1 MNKIIHI
8 GWYRRDPVGGVG
20 KTILEQ
26 TRSLADA
33 GADVEIWHLGAGCS
47 KPEMENVGEK
57 YPVWKLPAASSRFMS
72 LLRLPQ
78 VTREWIE
85 SRKQEIGVLHLH
97 SVFIPH
103 NILISRLA
111 ARLGIPYVITPN
123 GGWNDVVL
131 QGNRRI
137 LKKIWIGLFERPM
150 WSRAAFIQGVSL
162 EEIRQIRARRQM
174 APIRHIPN
182 GTQIP
187 DNCSAQSERDRILY
201 VGRYDIKQKG
211 LDVML
216 EAIRL
221 LVERGVSFPRIILA
235 GPDYRGGK
243 EALEAYVDQ
252 HQLTEAVELRGPV
265 QGDEKDALF
274 RRALLFIHTSRW
286 EGLPLVLL
294 EAISYGIPCLLTPG
308 TNVAAEWASAGC
320 AFEVPFDTGQI
331 AHAIERAVAMDL
343 TEAGS
348 SARRLATAEYSWQRI
363 ACQLMEMYN
372 DAVNESHR
380 H

>member
-1 MNKIIHI
+1 MKIIHI

-33 GADVEIWHLGAGCS
+33 GADVEIWHLRADCTI
-47 KPEMENVGEK
+47 PEMEDVGEM
-57 YPVWKLPAASSRFMS
+57 YPVWKLPTASSRFMS
-72 LLRLPQ
+72 LICLPR
-78 VTREWIE
+78 VTQEWIK

-97 SVFIPH
+97 SVFMPY
-103 NILISRLA
+103 NILLSKLA
-111 ARLGIPYVITPN
+111 ARYGIPYVITPN

-131 QGNRRI
+131 QGHRRI
-137 LKKIWIGLFERPM
+137 LKKLWIGIFERPM
-150 WSRAAFIQGVSL
+150 WSRAAFIQGVSH
-162 EEIRQIRARRQM
+162 EEIRQIRARRHM

-187 DNCSAQSERDRILY
+187 DNFSAQSERDCILF
-201 VGRYDIKQKG
+201 VGRYDINQKG
-211 LDVML
+211 LDVMF

-221 LVERGVSFPRIILA
+221 LVERGVSFPKIILA

-243 EALEAYVDQ
+243 ETLEAYVNK
-252 HQLTEAVELRGPV
+252 HHLTEAVELRGPV

-320 AFEVPFDTGQI
+320 AFEVPFDKEKI
-331 AHAIERAVAMDL
+331 ANAIESAVGMDL
-343 TEAGS
+343 TEAGA
-348 SARRLATAEYSWQRI
+348 SARRLAATEYSWQRI
-363 ACQLMEMYN
+363 ACQLMEMYKSAIN
-372 DAVNESHR
+372 NSNLH
-380 H
+380 